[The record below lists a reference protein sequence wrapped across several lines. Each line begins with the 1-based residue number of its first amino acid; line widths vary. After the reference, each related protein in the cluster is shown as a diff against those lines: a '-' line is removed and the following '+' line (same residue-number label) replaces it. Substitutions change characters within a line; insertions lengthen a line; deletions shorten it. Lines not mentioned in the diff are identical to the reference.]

1 MSWDRVIQDS
11 DEDEPLVEEE
21 ASTSIDP
28 PQGLESFI
36 QGHHDPGADQ
46 QTHYPI
52 EHHDASAEL
61 QLNVNFDQ
69 FLQSQENHRA
79 NLNSSQQRREER
91 WIPSTGEGGGGSI
104 GACSQQ
110 ASVLELTHLGTGAMM
125 TEIGLAQQR
134 LFDDEASSL
143 AQRLPSTA
151 TPYSSEISQPGSFPT
166 MPIYQYQQ
174 TNEVTNI
181 ESKPIKKVV
190 YPSYEAT
197 QLVPSIQAHGHEYS
211 TPVASTTVDSPLGE
225 YGETISYPST
235 IHITQNSRAHPP
247 QKDTGRSKSLQS
259 QPYSPH
265 DTEPMSSVASPGVS
279 RAKSDNARSGLMSPR
294 YSEADTHDEL
304 SLPAVTVEVTTVKK
318 RGPPKKQSMPEND
331 DDDELAMVESGSIKS
346 KPEKRKPGRPSKA
359 ATSGETTTNKKEVVG
374 AEPPR
379 ANRVTILKV
388 KAPLPPD
395 GKETKKK
402 VKRSKTADSVMQKT
416 RAADDDVIWVDP
428 RPIQTDANNTST
440 KTTIPEPIK
449 GNAPQSTK
457 NPSMEEKA
465 QSKQSEEQPAPKK
478 RGRKRKTTSE
488 QPIDAEALKENQA
501 PEPPVPA
508 PEATSDIPV
517 EKPTVPSTDQTPV
530 LETLNE
536 PTNPL
541 PQTPQPDMKTRKT
554 PGAHSPISST
564 GKVPYRVGLS
574 KRARIAPLL
583 KVVRK

>member
-28 PQGLESFI
+28 PQGLESLI

-104 GACSQQ
+104 
-110 ASVLELTHLGTGAMM
+110 GTGAMM

-331 DDDELAMVESGSIKS
+331 DDDELAMVESGSIKME
-346 KPEKRKPGRPSKA
+346 KPQRTRKRLW
-359 ATSGETTTNKKEVVG
+359 ELN
-374 AEPPR
+374 PPR